1 MPLKR
6 EIGIDE
12 WQAIIKEVRAIV
24 ETNGEAELHEYVL
37 RRARCLGDAGELTNQ
52 FYGTHSS
59 SFANV
64 DCPFWL
70 SFAYSSRIL
79 TLPHG
84 ASHANTP
91 AAIFRGRQ
99 ISSR

>member
-6 EIGIDE
+6 EISIDE

-37 RRARCLGDAGELTNQ
+37 RRVGCPGGESELTYQ
-52 FYGTHSS
+52 TYGTRSS
-59 SFANV
+59 SFADV
-64 DCPFWL
+64 DCPSWL

-84 ASHANTP
+84 TSHANTP
-91 AAIFRGRQ
+91 AAIFR
-99 ISSR
+99 